1 MLTNTGMAETDVVA
15 EIERYIVWPG
25 QATAYKVGMLEILRL
40 REEARTA
47 LGDKFDVRDFH
58 EVVLKTGPVPLH
70 VLRDLVMDYIGQVNS
85 RSG

>member
-1 MLTNTGMAETDVVA
+1 MVVPITML
-15 EIERYIVWPG
+15 PG
-25 QATAYKVGMLEILRL
+25 QSKIKGHVVKATAYKVGMLEILRL

-47 LGDKFDVRDFH
+47 LGDKFDIRDFH
-58 EVVLKTGPVPLH
+58 EVVLMNGPVPLH

>member
-1 MLTNTGMAETDVVA
+1 MGFQDDPFDNIGRLQAELFRAVRLVVDTGIHSKRWT
-15 EIERYIVWPG
+15 
-25 QATAYKVGMLEILRL
+25 
-40 REEARTA
+40 REQARTA

-58 EVVLKTGPVPLH
+58 EVVLKNGPVPLH